1 MTFGH
6 LFLLFVLLVIVIL
19 VVAYLR
25 YRWKRNQYKRWGY
38 WDLSDIEYFDS
49 VLEVL
54 YCSIA
59 GGVIAFLL
67 YFVITNWNMPICTTH

>member
-6 LFLLFVLLVIVIL
+6 LFLLFVLLVIIIL
-19 VVAYLR
+19 VAAYLR
-25 YRWKRNQYKRWGY
+25 YRWKRNRYKRWGY

-54 YCSIA
+54 YYSIA

-67 YFVITNWNMPICTTH
+67 YFVIANWNMPICTTH

>member
-6 LFLLFVLLVIVIL
+6 LFLLFVLLVIIIL
-19 VVAYLR
+19 AAAYLR
-25 YRWKRNQYKRWGY
+25 YRWKRNRYKRWGY

-54 YCSIA
+54 YYSIA

>member
-1 MTFGH
+1 MIFGH

-25 YRWKRNQYKRWGY
+25 YRWRRNRYKRWGY

-54 YCSIA
+54 GYFIITM
-59 GGVIAFLL
+59 VIVSLL
-67 YFVITNWNMPICTTH
+67 YIVITNWSVPIL

>member
-1 MTFGH
+1 MIFGH

-54 YCSIA
+54 YYSIA

-67 YFVITNWNMPICTTH
+67 YLVIVNWNMPICTTH

>member
-1 MTFGH
+1 MILGH

-19 VVAYLR
+19 VVAYLY
-25 YRWKRNQYKRWGY
+25 YRWERNQYKHRGY

-54 YCSIA
+54 CYSIA
-59 GGVIAFLL
+59 GGVTAFLL
-67 YFVITNWNMPICTTH
+67 YFVIVNWNMPI